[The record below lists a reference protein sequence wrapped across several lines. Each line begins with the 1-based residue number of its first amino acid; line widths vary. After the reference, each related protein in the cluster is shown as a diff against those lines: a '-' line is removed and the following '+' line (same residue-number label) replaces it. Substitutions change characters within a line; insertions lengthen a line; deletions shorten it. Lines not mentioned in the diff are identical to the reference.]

1 MHTAP
6 QENGSSR
13 GGDADAG
20 RPPRNVPVQPTILH
34 ISGPPASGKTTLAE
48 LLAARAQGTKPD
60 YLRFDLGTDTAP
72 RTLRIADSLSDMASV
87 THQTV
92 QSELVF
98 EEIADA
104 LKTITANSDGK
115 TIFVETNAQ
124 PCFRHAYPYHVK
136 VFVML
141 PPPTLGV
148 IFRSEAE
155 TAEAIQRAMDDTA
168 EFASELFGM
177 GAGPQDSTMLPNVK
191 LPDARSQPAQSVEE
205 FLNSDVGTEIAARM
219 QLQPEYHAIM
229 DSDVILLNVGLC
241 HDEAVTA
248 RCARRIDALLE
259 TLRQRLG
266 RQHWFVACNPFDG
279 DDPRCR
285 RGLERIE
292 LLMNTAKANPS

>member
-1 MHTAP
+1 
-6 QENGSSR
+6 
-13 GGDADAG
+13 
-20 RPPRNVPVQPTILH
+20 VPSTILH

-48 LLAARAQGTKPD
+48 LLAAMTPGTKPD
-60 YLRFDLGTDTAP
+60 YIRFDLGSDTAP
-72 RTLRIADSLSDMASV
+72 RTLRIAGSLPDMAGI

-92 QSELVF
+92 HSELVF
-98 EEIADA
+98 EKIADA
-104 LKTITANSDGK
+104 IKTIAENQAGD

-148 IFRSEAE
+148 IFRSESE
-155 TAEAIQRAMDDTA
+155 TAEAIQRAMGDTA

-177 GAGPQDSTMLPNVK
+177 GAGPQDSTILPTAK
-191 LPDARSQPAQSVEE
+191 LPDAKAQPAQSIEE

-248 RCARRIDALLE
+248 RCAKRIDALLE

-266 RQHWFVACNPFDG
+266 RQNWFIVCNPFDG

-285 RGLERIE
+285 RGLEKIE
-292 LLMNTAKANPS
+292 ALLEAAKANPT

>member
-1 MHTAP
+1 M
-6 QENGSSR
+6 
-13 GGDADAG
+13 
-20 RPPRNVPVQPTILH
+20 PPIILH

-48 LLAARAQGTKPD
+48 LLAARERETNPD
-60 YLRFDLGTDTAP
+60 YIRFDLGSDTAP
-72 RTLRIADSLSDMASV
+72 RTLQIAGSLSDMASIA
-87 THQTV
+87 HQTV
-92 QSELVF
+92 HSELLF

-104 LKTITANSDGK
+104 LKIIAANSDGD

-124 PCFRHAYPYHVK
+124 PCFRHAYPYDVK

-148 IFRSEAE
+148 IFRSESE

-177 GAGPQDSTMLPNVK
+177 GAGPQDSATMPTVK
-191 LPDARSQPAQSVEE
+191 PPDAKAQPAQSIED
-205 FLNSDVGTEIAARM
+205 FLRSDVGTEIAARM

-229 DSDVILLNVGLC
+229 DSDVILLNVGLS

-248 RCARRIDALLE
+248 RCAKRLDALLE
-259 TLRQRLG
+259 TVRQRLG
-266 RQHWFVACNPFDG
+266 RQNWFGACNPCDG

-292 LLMNTAKANPS
+292 ALLKTAKANPA